1 MDLYFL
7 QYGFQSSDEV
17 IHIFLGQYQWR
28 EDTEDVGAGA
38 TGEAV
43 LLVDE
48 LAANFLVRNIEYGS
62 YHQATATNLCD
73 MAVALLQLLQ
83 LLDEV
88 FAYYVCI
95 LHYVLLL
102 EDIENGESGCTS
114 QVVATECRTQ
124 LTIYRLDFWGNQHAT
139 HWETATDTL
148 CHGDE
153 VWLDAEPLV
162 SEELTG
168 TTVTALDFIADEVGT
183 VFLAGSLQTLCELWS
198 YHVATTYALN
208 RLDDAS
214 TNIAFGKFLL
224 PSLQVVEREIGYV
237 TIVIDRCDDLR
248 IVGYLYGEGSSA
260 VECLLHEFCHC

>member
-1 MDLYFL
+1 MFCFLANFQHICSKKLHFSYKGNKKAANRKGLAAQDRSVSYFFYGLSFLYILISMGLYFL
-7 QYGFQSSDEV
+7 QYRLQSSDEV
-17 IHIFLGQYQWR
+17 IDILLGQNQWR
-28 EDTEDVGAGA
+28 EDTKDVGAGA
-38 TGEAV
+38 TGEAM
-43 LLVDE
+43 LLVDK
-48 LAANFLVRNIEYGS
+48 LAAHFLVRNIEYGS
-62 YHQATATNLCD
+62 YHQATTTYLKNV
-73 MAVALLQLLQ
+73 AVALLQLLQ

-162 SEELTG
+162 SEELTAS
-168 TTVTALDFIADEVGT
+168 TITALDFIANQEGA
-183 VFLAGSLQTLCELWS
+183 VFLAG
-198 YHVATTYALN
+198 
-208 RLDDAS
+208 
-214 TNIAFGKFLL
+214 
-224 PSLQVVEREIGYV
+224 
-237 TIVIDRCDDLR
+237 
-248 IVGYLYGEGSSA
+248 
-260 VECLLHEFCHC
+260 CL